1 MTTLWDRCQLDFWIF
16 LRLLNND
23 VIDVQL
29 NCTMCIITGTL
40 LSSALPW
47 LPVLIWLRRQIWL
60 CWPLCTF
67 INYIYLKN
75 YLQTCMLCG
84 HYITVCPQNCQT
96 SCKPLWTDIY
106 PTDII
111 SQWRDERKLALV
123 VNLADEPSVW
133 QPGFNLPIN
142 CWALLNRFW
151 TNQHNCTSCWNKG
164 ALQQTTCALVHSP
177 NDDTY
182 CQQLPTDQAGG
193 WAAAIALSWW
203 CCHWMAED
211 IRLVNALDND
221 NIK

>member
-1 MTTLWDRCQLDFWIF
+1 M
-16 LRLLNND
+16 
-23 VIDVQL
+23 QL

-47 LPVLIWLRRQIWL
+47 LPVLIWLRRQIRL
-60 CWPLCTF
+60 CWPLCAF

-75 YLQTCMLCG
+75 YLQTYMLCG

-123 VNLADEPSVW
+123 VNLADEPTVW

-151 TNQHNCTSCWNKG
+151 TNHSNCTSCWNKG
-164 ALQQTTCALVHSP
+164 ALQQPTCALVASAKRWHIVNSCP
-177 NDDTY
+177 QTKLEGGL
-182 CQQLPTDQAGG
+182 QQLHSADDVATEWLKTYG
-193 WAAAIALSWW
+193 S
-203 CCHWMAED
+203 
-211 IRLVNALDND
+211 
-221 NIK
+221 